1 MRLTTTHKIIASIL
15 LPIIVFA
22 GGLFLRYETFWEEL
36 HQSEQNRLNLVYT
49 TIENALEAVA
59 KDVEF
64 VSQNPSL
71 IIYARTQ
78 DEERRKEFEK
88 FLLGLSGAKKNYQQ
102 LRYIDEN
109 GIERVRVDNNR
120 SPFAV
125 PQASLQDKSDRYYVR
140 ETQGLRQNEIFVSKL
155 DLNVENGEV
164 ETPYK
169 PMIRF
174 VSPVYVDGQQKGVF
188 VVNYYAQE
196 FLARMGAILGNG
208 IQGYILNASGYWLL
222 GPKYDLEWS
231 FMFGKEHK
239 FQDLFDE
246 EWALLKEGETYFSTN
261 HGLFHARHYF
271 PSSLR
276 LKETPNSFSGIYIV
290 SRAIPT
296 VWAGLEFKE
305 HALELIAFAL
315 VIVVIGVAARK
326 VILLQ
331 NAAVDREQY
340 IQRELEEELE
350 AAELKNTAIVDISR
364 QGILT
369 CSEDGTILDANPAAC
384 KMMRYGYTG
393 LIGLNFY
400 QYVKAGEFGDSVSH
414 RRLDVKTP
422 LPLDVLVKRADN
434 SYFPAEVT
442 VTETPHSRLESNFIV
457 FMHDI
462 SSQKAYEEGLR
473 KMAHY
478 DTLTDLPNR
487 HMLKECLDELRYEA
501 KAKMKN
507 FALILLGLDEF
518 HMVNDTLGHQIG
530 DEVLKSV
537 AQRLQMIF
545 PKARIV
551 ARLAGDEFVIA
562 LDILKEKDAL
572 VACEKVIEDFSHSL
586 VVNEHEIHISMS
598 LGVAYVFSGQEVSQ
612 DILLHADS
620 AMHVAKGCP
629 QNSFAVYSD
638 KMGAENER
646 LHDLQNRLPYALG
659 KGEFTVFYQPLVD
672 AKTQKTV
679 GAEALLRWTNGEL
692 GFVSP
697 AEFIPVAEK
706 NGNIVEIGDW
716 VLDEACQFALEMQ
729 ETIPDF
735 FVAINVSPIQ
745 FMAQD
750 MAQVVASK
758 LETYQLSPKALE
770 IELTE
775 GILVQD
781 PEGARKA
788 LKDMSDL
795 GVSVSIDDFGTG
807 YSSLSYLSQYP
818 FKTLKIDRSFI
829 MGIPHDKPSRGLSAA
844 ILSMAKEL
852 NLQVIAEGTETK
864 EQVDWLA
871 ASGAHILQGYYFD
884 KPMPKEQFKVRYFDE
899 GLEEVANKSSS

>member
-1 MRLTTTHKIIASIL
+1 MRLTTTHKTIASIL

-36 HQSEQNRLNLVYT
+36 HQREQHRLSLVHA

-59 KDVEF
+59 KDIDF

-71 IIYARTQ
+71 LIFARTQ
-78 DEERRKEFEK
+78 DEGRRKEFEK

-109 GIERVRVDNNR
+109 GMERVRVDNNR
-120 SPFAV
+120 SPFVV
-125 PQASLQDKSDRYYVR
+125 PEAGLQDKSARYYVK
-140 ETQGLRQNEIFVSKL
+140 EGQNLKRGQIFISKL
-155 DLNVENGEV
+155 DLNVENGVIEA
-164 ETPYK
+164 PHK

-174 VSPVYVDGQQKGVF
+174 VAPVYVDGQKKGVF
-188 VVNYYAQE
+188 VINYYAQE
-196 FLARMGAILGNG
+196 FLSRMGSILENG
-208 IQGYILNASGYWLL
+208 IQGYILNNAGYWVL
-222 GPKYDLEWS
+222 GPRYDLEWS

-239 FQDLFDE
+239 FQDLYDH
-246 EWALLKEGETYFSTN
+246 EWSLIKSGETYLSTN
-261 HGLFHARHYF
+261 KGLFHARHYF
-271 PSSLR
+271 PSGLN

-290 SRAIPT
+290 SRTIPT
-296 VWAGLEFKE
+296 VWVGLEFKE
-305 HALELIAFAL
+305 HGLELVAFAL
-315 VIVVIGVAARK
+315 VLLIIGLATRK

-331 NAAVDREQY
+331 NAATDRGER
-340 IQRELEEELE
+340 IRRELEEELE

-369 CSEDGTILDANPAAC
+369 CSGNGTILDANPAAC
-384 KMMRYGYTG
+384 KMMRYGYSG

-400 QYVKAGEFGDSVSH
+400 HYVSAGEYGDSLT
-414 RRLDVKTP
+414 RGRLDIKNP
-422 LPLDVLVKRADN
+422 LPLDVLIKRSDK

-442 VTETPHSRLESNFIV
+442 VTETPHSVQESNFIV

-462 SSQKAYEEGLR
+462 SSQKAYEDGLR

-478 DTLTDLPNR
+478 DALTELPNR
-487 HMLKECLDELRYEA
+487 HMLKECLDQLRYEA
-501 KAKMKN
+501 KSKRKN
-507 FALILLGLDEF
+507 FAIILLGLDEF
-518 HMVNDTLGHQIG
+518 HIVNDTLGHQIG
-530 DEVLKSV
+530 DEVLKVV
-537 AQRLQMIF
+537 AKRLQALF
-545 PKARIV
+545 PDARIV
-551 ARLAGDEFVIA
+551 ARLAGDEFVVA
-562 LDILKEKDAL
+562 LDIVKEKDAL
-572 VACEKVIEDFSHSL
+572 VACEQMIEDFTHSL
-586 VVNEHEIHISMS
+586 IVNEHEIHISMS
-598 LGVAYVFSGQEVSQ
+598 LGVAYGLTGQDVSE

-638 KMGAENER
+638 EMGAENDR
-646 LHDLQNRLPYALG
+646 LLDLQNRLPYALG

-672 AKTQKTV
+672 AKTKRTV
-679 GAEALLRWTNGEL
+679 GAEALLRWTNDVL

-706 NGNIVEIGDW
+706 NGAIVEIGDW
-716 VLDEACQFALEMQ
+716 VLDEACRFALEMRAQ
-729 ETIPDF
+729 IPDF

-745 FMAQD
+745 FMAHD
-750 MAQVVASK
+750 MAKVVATK
-758 LETYQLSPKALE
+758 LDTYQLAPQALE

-781 PEGARKA
+781 PEGARKS
-788 LKDMSDL
+788 LIDMSNL

-807 YSSLSYLSQYP
+807 YSSLSYLSRYP

-829 MGIPHDKPSRGLSAA
+829 MGIPDDKSSRGLSAS

-864 EQVDWLA
+864 EQVDWLT

-884 KPMPKEQFKVRYFDE
+884 KPMPKDLFLARYAADLAE
-899 GLEEVANKSSS
+899 AQACGT